1 MAVVIAGCGD
11 LGTETG
17 LRFTALGHRVIG
29 LRRSAEKLPRE
40 IEGQS
45 VDLSVEVPTLPADT
59 DIVVIAMSPDER
71 SVDGYRAAYV
81 DSVVRVV
88 AAIRRDCTV
97 PPRVLFVSSTAV
109 YGVDDG
115 GWVDESTP
123 AEPTSATAVVLREA
137 EETLLEQIPEAT
149 ILRLGGI
156 YGPGRNRQ
164 IDRIR
169 DGVDTVVSEPRFT
182 NRIHRDDAAAAIVHL
197 MTMQDWP
204 KTVYIGVD
212 DGAWVDASTPAK
224 PTASTAVVLQ
234 EAEETLLE
242 QIPEAAILRLG
253 GIYGPGRNRQIDRIR
268 DGVDTVVSE
277 PRFTN
282 QIHRDDAAA
291 AIVHLMTMQDRPK
304 TVYIGVD
311 DRPVDHREIVEFLA
325 RSLDL
330 PVPSGVADSVPTHA
344 SRGKRCHNTRLRES
358 GFVFSYP
365 TYREGYAAVLEGTG
379 ARHA

>member
-17 LRFTALGHRVIG
+17 LRFAAMGHRVIG
-29 LRRSAEKLPRE
+29 LRRSAEKLPRG

-45 VDLSVEVPTLPADT
+45 VDLSAEIPTLPADT
-59 DIVVIAMSPDER
+59 SIVVIAMSPDER

-81 DSVVRVV
+81 DSVLRV
-88 AAIRRDCTV
+88 AQAIHHDCAV

-115 GWVDESTP
+115 AWVDASTP
-123 AEPTSATAVVLREA
+123 TGPIAPTAVVLREA
-137 EETLLEQIPEAT
+137 EETLLEKIPEAT

-169 DGVDTVVSEPRFT
+169 DGR
-182 NRIHRDDAAAAIVHL
+182 
-197 MTMQDWP
+197 
-204 KTVYIGVD
+204 
-212 DGAWVDASTPAK
+212 
-224 PTASTAVVLQ
+224 
-234 EAEETLLE
+234 ET
-242 QIPEAAILRLG
+242 IL
-253 GIYGPGRNRQIDRIR
+253 
-268 DGVDTVVSE
+268 SE

-291 AIVHLMTMQDRPK
+291 AIVHLMTMRDWPK

-311 DRPVDHREIVEFLA
+311 DRPVDRREIVEFLA

-330 PVPSGVADSVPTHA
+330 PVPSVAAASA
-344 SRGKRCHNTRLRES
+344 RSAGSRGKRCHNTRLRES

-365 TYREGYAAVLEGTG
+365 TYREGYAAVLEGAG
-379 ARHA
+379 VRHS